1 MSFNP
6 KVSFL
11 ENVKHGLIANNKT
24 LQDMVQDIDSTL
36 PSIKTRLYQIKEKKA
51 SITPLDKEIVKYLEA
66 NCRGFKAWE
75 KASKFEHKPLIKN
88 ER

>member
-51 SITPLDKEIVKYLEA
+51 SITPLDKEIVKYLDT
-66 NCRGFKAWE
+66 NCKGFKTW
-75 KASKFEHKPLIKN
+75 KKTSKFKA
-88 ER
+88 